1 MRTMSVTTTLLV
13 TGLAGPLLAATP
25 ADAAGG
31 SAAGEVSSA
40 YGIYAGGLLNFPA
53 RPSVTSVSGPGEMS
67 AALPKNPVL
76 NLALF
81 TVTAR
86 RYHASARV
94 LNLAVADPELKKAHQ
109 NTGLLGAK
117 AISAQCDN
125 GVGSAHLADI
135 TLAGHTVPI
144 AGPPN
149 TDFVVPAE
157 GFGLRVTPNKQIHN
171 ADGTLTVIG
180 LQLDVSIG
188 RSVQTINI
196 ASTTCGRP
204 GGGPAPTPTIPG
216 VNAAEAAKPQQQPQ
230 LGEAPQPV
238 PVPMDPAE
246 LTRLIGSTH

>member
-1 MRTMSVTTTLLV
+1 MRTMSVSTTLLV
-13 TGLAGPLLAATP
+13 TALAGPFLAPIP
-25 ADAAGG
+25 ANA
-31 SAAGEVSSA
+31 SAAGDVSSA

-53 RPSVTSVSGPGEMS
+53 QPSVTSTSGPGEMS
-67 AALPKNPVL
+67 LALPKNPVL
-76 NLALF
+76 NLAVF

-94 LNLAVADPELKKAHQ
+94 LNLGMVDPALKKAHQ
-109 NTGLLGAK
+109 STGLLNAK

-125 GVGSAHLADI
+125 GVGSAHLLDL
-135 TLAGHTVPI
+135 TLAGRTVPI
-144 AGPPN
+144 TGPAN
-149 TDFVVPAE
+149 TDLVVPTE
-157 GFGLRVTPNKQIHN
+157 GFGLRATPNKQIHN

-216 VNAAEAAKPQQQPQ
+216 VDAAKAAPVAKPAQRPQAE
-230 LGEAPQPV
+230 EAPQPV
-238 PVPMDPAE
+238 PVPMDLAV
-246 LTRLIGSTH
+246 TG